1 MAEPSN
7 PLVSLM
13 DVVADAVDWIHDT
26 FSDPALSQELR
37 ADLGLADDADPQ
49 VQLPTG
55 QQIRMRHPDGSAVD
69 VDKAAFDA
77 TVEEVKSAVGLL
89 VEFFRGPRH
98 ARRRSVGLALP
109 ARPDRR
115 LRVDPRSLAA
125 RRTTSPGRAD

>member
-1 MAEPSN
+1 MTN

-26 FSDPALSQELR
+26 FSDPELSKEIR
-37 ADLGLADDADPQ
+37 ADLGLAEDADPQ

-77 TVEEVKSAVGLL
+77 TVEEVKNAVGLII
-89 VEFFRGPRH
+89 EFIRGTRQ
-98 ARRRSVGLALP
+98 RRRRRVGRHCSCSARSAPPSRSAP
-109 ARPDRR
+109 AG
-115 LRVDPRSLAA
+115 RSP
-125 RRTTSPGRAD
+125 TTSPGPAD